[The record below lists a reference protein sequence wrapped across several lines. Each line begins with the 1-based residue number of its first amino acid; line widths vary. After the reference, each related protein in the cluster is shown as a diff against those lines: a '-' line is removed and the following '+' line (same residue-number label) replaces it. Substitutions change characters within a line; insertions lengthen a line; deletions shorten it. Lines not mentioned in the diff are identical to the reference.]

1 MRRGVESGVGRRTA
15 SQECGA
21 SARLEPLGRG
31 VGRNQREVRRIEDPQ
46 DPSGSGADDPL
57 EDGGGAE
64 HDEWGSLLI
73 LSPVA
78 KVFVLQLEED

>member
-1 MRRGVESGVGRRTA
+1 MGRRTA

-46 DPSGSGADDPL
+46 DPQDPA

-64 HDEWGSLLI
+64 HDQWGSLLI

-78 KVFVLQLEED
+78 KVLFLQLEED